1 MITVTLGTIPYRFNR
16 SIVWLKALLD
26 SGVIDEPVF
35 IQYGTSDISALI
47 NHPLV
52 TAEVAVTQAK
62 LKAMVERS
70 RFVISHAGQGS
81 TRLIAASQTRFVLL
95 PRLALYDEH
104 VDDHQLMFARSVASR
119 GVHHCTTF
127 EALEQAI
134 LNPPALC
141 PPSLFEGPKLTAY
154 LLKCYPERSIVNSSA
169 PWYSHLLLRQARRSY
184 FDCSIVVRHDKS
196 GMVTHDF

>member
-1 MITVTLGTIPYRFNR
+1 MITVTLGTIPYSFNR

-35 IQYGTSDISALI
+35 IQYGNSDVSALL

-52 TAEVAVTQAK
+52 TAEAVVPQAK
-62 LKAMVERS
+62 LKAMVDSS
-70 RFVISHAGQGS
+70 RLVISHAGQGS
-81 TRLIAASQTRFVLL
+81 TRLLAAAQVHFVLL
-95 PRLALYDEH
+95 PRLAQHGEH

-134 LNPPALC
+134 LNPPGLC
-141 PPSLFEGPKLTAY
+141 PPNLFSGPKLTAH
-154 LLKCYPERSIVNSSA
+154 LLKRYPKTVSRKRSPVAWQPVATSS
-169 PWYSHLLLRQARRSY
+169 
-184 FDCSIVVRHDKS
+184 
-196 GMVTHDF
+196 